1 METDMN
7 WAVCTFPDYDMIQS
21 IVTYEML
28 DSQTAIVKHYE
39 KTYRMEFKYLRPI
52 ATPKFVWGDKV
63 SPANYPDWI
72 GEVAGM
78 GYHFKNE
85 EMMYRLIID
94 GKMKSKRY
102 FAADLIAR
110 NE

>member
-1 METDMN
+1 MEINKN

-28 DSQTAIVKHYE
+28 DLQTALVKHHE
-39 KTYRMEFKYLRPI
+39 KTYIIESKYIKPI

-63 SPANYPDWI
+63 SPANHPEWI
-72 GEVAGM
+72 GEVVSM
-78 GYHFKNE
+78 GYHFKNK
-85 EMMYRLIID
+85 EMMYILSIN

-102 FAADLIAR
+102 FAGDLIAGD
-110 NE
+110 E